1 VAEILKLEREVVIR
15 LEVSAIQKL
24 AVGIWDEINKDPLL
38 RDTYGHLLGDRP
50 MEPSELLEY
59 SDLFDP
65 FD

>member
-1 VAEILKLEREVVIR
+1 MIR

-24 AVGIWDEINKDPLL
+24 AVGIWDEIQKDPLL
-38 RDTYGHLLGDRP
+38 RDTYGHLIGDRP